1 MTDKRDDELTADDRH
16 SPTSEHEMPERPAK
30 SPTPN
35 YEERGQPV
43 AARTITREMPVTK
56 GALLDAN
63 RFTRLLVVFFG
74 VGGGFGG
81 GWMGLQVMRAEA
93 QTVADA
99 GVVRAREVAEATAK
113 VQEQRISMLEKGQ
126 LSQADDVRE
135 TKEQVRDV
143 KKQVSDVSLKMD
155 ALLEKMRVVNPA
167 PADGGR

>member
-1 MTDKRDDELTADDRH
+1 MTG
-16 SPTSEHEMPERPAK
+16 PIQ

-35 YEERGQPV
+35 FDEAGQP
-43 AARTITREMPVTK
+43 APARTITREMPVTK

-99 GVVRAREVAEATAK
+99 GVVRAREVAETTAK

-135 TKEQVRDV
+135 TKKEVGEVKADVRDM
-143 KKQVSDVSLKMD
+143 KRTIEAIAEKLK
-155 ALLEKMRVVNPA
+155 VA
-167 PADGGR
+167 PPTDGGR